1 MEAKVSNIQNALL
14 AAIKT
19 LPYDKYKVALLA
31 ATNNK
36 SGKSFLVD
44 RVTKGIEAILY
55 SIVQKGDLP
64 EGVSFNFSFQDKA
77 RKGSEDLYNKY
88 ISKHEAESNEPIPE
102 FRFNNTSGKPRS
114 MLIDT
119 MLDAIVNSI
128 KNNFGEDQWC
138 SLNVLANANFRKTVI
153 LEEDDPRYVGRL
165 ANTILS
171 LLLSNISVSDKVS
184 DKLRAALDKNYQKL
198 LYPSN
203 SNTNGF
209 TKEPNGSSALNRG
222 GLDEIRPGIYGFIE
236 NTSPIKINAEDNTGE
251 FFALINSLYNIK
263 NINDDNELLKVIE
276 SAKKGF
282 KSVANT
288 VNKYIESII
297 EAIKKEINAHT
308 NKIPSDDNAIKNA
321 IAGINNINSSK
332 DDEDD
337 VCEKIQTFI
346 VAINN
351 NRNILENAANKEDI
365 KELKELC
372 GKLERCNNA
381 IKTIFAF
388 LKLMHK
394 INATNIDSTETSNQ
408 RPDGNSDRHEF
419 TYKQLSKRGGNNLE
433 KGFNGVVNDVA
444 DVDHATGIK
453 LLGTC
458 LFDTFRE
465 SLNAIDKNDS
475 LSNLEK
481 AIDID
486 MDFQKFQDAEFRDF
500 SKTLEAYS
508 IKSDFARNIF
518 LQYSNSINNSSSGL
532 SKMIGKGVN
541 YFLGSKGWRI
551 FGATVFNVGKGL
563 LYFLNHGGCDT
574 FLQGMRLTFGL
585 PQKLF
590 EQRNIT
596 DAEARDIYRLF
607 RNTPE
612 LKKSYDRLVKI
623 LRVPTNTNKGQ
634 HGSNNENEGQTGNNN
649 EDSTKVL
656 IPSIL
661 EKIRGSSESGDNG
674 DEVGDNASKYT
685 HNEFARMYLNDLYVV
700 LSNGKIVSIIARFTR
715 LIKPKSGIGSLDKNQ
730 VSKFL
735 SDLSAKR
742 AEAEEEISKAKE
754 CLESLL
760 NSKYSDRSNWKKDLP
775 TKMFKMV
782 VMMYNIGA
790 ARDASDWDINMANS
804 KAMWGNFSD
813 LSKRLGSSSS
823 SSPNPAPIQ
832 SPKPAPAPQPQA
844 APTPATG
851 A

>member
-36 SGKSFLVD
+36 SSKSFLVD
-44 RVTKGIEAILY
+44 RVTKGIEAIF
-55 SIVQKGDLP
+55 SAIAQNGNIP

-77 RKGSEDLYNKY
+77 RKGSEGLRESISQYNGES
-88 ISKHEAESNEPIPE
+88 SKLIPE
-102 FRFNNTSGKPRS
+102 FQFNNTSGTPKS
-114 MLIDT
+114 KLIET
-119 MLDAIVNSI
+119 ILDAIKNGI
-128 KNNFGEDQWC
+128 KDNFGENQWC
-138 SLNVLANANFRKTVI
+138 RLNVLANANFRKTAI

-171 LLLSNISVSDKVS
+171 LLLSNIEVPDGVSDN
-184 DKLRAALDKNYQKL
+184 LRAVLDKNYQRL
-198 LYPSN
+198 SYSLN
-203 SNTNGF
+203 SNNGGSI
-209 TKEPNGSSALNRG
+209 KGSNESSAPNREGLN
-222 GLDEIRPGIYGFIE
+222 EIRSKIEEFIK
-236 NTSPIKINAEDNTGE
+236 NIPSIKIDAKGNTE
-251 FFALINSLYNIK
+251 ELFKLINSLYK
-263 NINDDNELLKVIE
+263 TKINDDNELLKVIMSVKE
-276 SAKKGF
+276 STLTAD
-282 KSVANT
+282 T
-288 VNKYIESII
+288 VNEYIEPII
-297 EAIKKEINAHT
+297 NAIKSKINKFE
-308 NKIPSDDNAIKNA
+308 NKIPSDDRTIKDA
-321 IAGINNINSSK
+321 IAGINNSSK
-332 DDEDD
+332 DDICKNID
-337 VCEKIQTFI
+337 TFI
-346 VAINN
+346 TAINN
-351 NRNILENAANKEDI
+351 NSNILKNVESKNNI
-365 KELKELC
+365 KELCEE
-372 GKLERCNNA
+372 LERCNNA
-381 IKTIFAF
+381 IVTIFAF
-388 LKLMHK
+388 IELMSK
-394 INATNIDSTETSNQ
+394 INATNIGSTKTPNQ
-408 RPDGNSDRHEF
+408 RSDGNSDRLEF
-419 TYKQLSKRGGNNLE
+419 TYEKLLNLGKDNLE
-433 KGFNGVVNDVA
+433 KGFNNVVENVA
-444 DVDHATGIK
+444 NVDSAKGIE

-458 LFDTFRE
+458 LIETFRK
-465 SLNAIDKNDS
+465 SLNAIGKNDS
-475 LSNLEK
+475 FSNLEK

-500 SKTLEAYS
+500 SRTLEAYS

-623 LRVPTNTNKGQ
+623 LRIPTNTNKEQ
-634 HGSNNENEGQTGNNN
+634 HGSNSENEGQTGNNN

-674 DEVGDNASKYT
+674 DEAGDNASNYT
-685 HNEFARMYLNDLYVV
+685 RNEFARMYLNDLYVV

-742 AEAEEEISKAKE
+742 AEAEEEISKAMG
-754 CLESLL
+754 CLESFSG
-760 NSKYSDRSNWKKDLP
+760 NKYSDGSNWKKDLP